1 MTQTKRTIQGMNHP
15 VFISPLS
22 RKHLHHPQGHILHP
36 KRHKSLHETKPLRVK
51 QSLVEQALKLA
62 DEMPPLPDGW
72 DYKKALADAIQQR
85 HGEA

>member
-22 RKHLHHPQGHILHP
+22 RKPLHHPQGHILHP
-36 KRHKSLHETKPLRVK
+36 KCHKSLHETKPLHVK

-72 DYKKALADAIQQR
+72 DYKNALADAILQR
-85 HGEA
+85 LGEA